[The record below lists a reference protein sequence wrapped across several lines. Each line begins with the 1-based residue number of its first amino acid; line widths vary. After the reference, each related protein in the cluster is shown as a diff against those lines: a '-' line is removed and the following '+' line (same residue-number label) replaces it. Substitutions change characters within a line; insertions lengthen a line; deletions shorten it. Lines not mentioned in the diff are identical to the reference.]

1 MEPMTDP
8 ATTNSPPLS
17 VMVAAPM
24 VMVRLPG
31 LAPLPRN
38 RPRLG
43 AMLATVEKLT
53 RPWPESTRLASSPA
67 AVRSTAGVSLRAA
80 GTSWV
85 KMVLAFTCMAPK
97 AAFSASLVV
106 AK

>member
-1 MEPMTDP
+1 MAPTTDP
-8 ATTNSPPLS
+8 ATTSSPPLS

-24 VMVRLPG
+24 VMVRVPG
-31 LAPLPRN
+31 FTPVPRN

-43 AMLATVEKLT
+43 AMLATVEKVT
-53 RPWPESTRLASSPA
+53 RALPESTRLASSPA
-67 AVRSTAGVSLRAA
+67 AVRSTAGVSLLAA

-85 KMVLAFTCMAPK
+85 KMVLAFTCMVPN
-97 AAFSASLVV
+97 AAFSVSLVV